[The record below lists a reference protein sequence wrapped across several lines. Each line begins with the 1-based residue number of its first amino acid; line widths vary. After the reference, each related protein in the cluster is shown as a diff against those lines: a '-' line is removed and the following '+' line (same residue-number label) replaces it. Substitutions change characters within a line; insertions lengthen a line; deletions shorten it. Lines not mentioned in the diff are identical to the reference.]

1 MQYRSPGSG
10 FPLPLVIMLVGGYS
24 RDLEGV
30 SMQQSIVFA
39 LLGPIGIWELVII
52 LLILMLI
59 FGANRLS
66 GLGKGMGQ
74 AIRGFKDEMGSG
86 KEKDGD

>member
-1 MQYRSPGSG
+1 MIILVSG
-10 FPLPLVIMLVGGYS
+10 FS
-24 RDLEGV
+24 RPLEGV
-30 SMQQSIVFA
+30 SMQQPVMFA
-39 LLGPIGIWELVII
+39 LFGPIGIWELVII

-74 AIRGFKDEMGSG
+74 AIRGFKDEMGQG
-86 KEKDGD
+86 KDKDKDDA

>member
-1 MQYRSPGSG
+1 M
-10 FPLPLVIMLVGGYS
+10 
-24 RDLEGV
+24 
-30 SMQQSIVFA
+30 FA
-39 LLGPIGIWELVII
+39 LFGPIGIWELVII

-74 AIRGFKDEMGSG
+74 AIRGFKDEMGPG
-86 KEKDGD
+86 KEKGGD

>member
-1 MQYRSPGSG
+1 M
-10 FPLPLVIMLVGGYS
+10 
-24 RDLEGV
+24 
-30 SMQQSIVFA
+30 SMQQPVMFA
-39 LLGPIGIWELVII
+39 LFGPIGIWELVII

-74 AIRGFKDEMGSG
+74 AIRGFKDEMAPG
-86 KEKDGD
+86 KDKEDA

>member
-1 MQYRSPGSG
+1 
-10 FPLPLVIMLVGGYS
+10 
-24 RDLEGV
+24 
-30 SMQQSIVFA
+30 MQQPVMFA
-39 LLGPIGIWELVII
+39 LIGPIGIWELVII

-74 AIRGFKDEMGSG
+74 AIRGFKDEMGP
-86 KEKDGD
+86 EKDKDDA

>member
-1 MQYRSPGSG
+1 MYQT
-10 FPLPLVIMLVGGYS
+10 
-24 RDLEGV
+24 
-30 SMQQSIVFA
+30 VFA
-39 LLGPIGIWELVII
+39 LIGPIGIWELVII

-74 AIRGFKDEMGSG
+74 AIRGFKDEMGGSE
-86 KEKDGD
+86 EKKD